1 MFYLQLHLQ
10 QLGLELRLV
19 VVTDQGLAPGQLHL
33 QGVDPGGIP
42 LLLGNLLQLLLI
54 LTHLLEDL
62 RPPVLLPSV
71 LIVASLR

>member
-1 MFYLQLHLQ
+1 MTHLPPTASPAAWS
-10 QLGLELRLV
+10 GAPSR
-19 VVTDQGLAPGQLHL
+19 GLAPGQLHL

-42 LLLGNLLQLLLI
+42 LLLGDLLQLLLI